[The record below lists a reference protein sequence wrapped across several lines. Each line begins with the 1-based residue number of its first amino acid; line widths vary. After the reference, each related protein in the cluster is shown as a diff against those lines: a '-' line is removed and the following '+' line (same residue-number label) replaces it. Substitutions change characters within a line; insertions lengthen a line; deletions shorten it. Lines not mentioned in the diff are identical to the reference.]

1 VVVTV
6 PAGISRVIVLVVDG
20 LRADAI
26 PLYQLRT
33 LQGLADAGASTLAAR
48 TVAPSVTAA
57 AMTSLLTGVAPATHG
72 ILSDRF
78 GIPRDPAGL
87 VPLPAWLRRHGVQT
101 RGFMASLPRGFRA
114 LGSRIGA
121 RLEADLT
128 FVGRGATPILDS
140 LLRSLDRHRAG
151 CWICHWPD
159 ADLAGHRDGWTSRAY
174 QRATEEVDR
183 ALARL
188 LRGTGVRRDPETVL
202 VVMADH
208 GGGGRHDRAH
218 DSGHPLD
225 TTIPILIA
233 GGQVARG
240 PLAPDTSLLD
250 VPATVPWLLGLPTPP
265 DYQGRVLVEAFA
277 GGLRHAPPL
286 RAVA

>member
-1 VVVTV
+1 MIV
-6 PAGISRVIVLVVDG
+6 PAGISRVIVLVIDG

-33 LQGLADAGASTLAAR
+33 LQALTDAGTSTLAAR
-48 TVAPSVTAA
+48 TVTPSVTAA

-78 GIPRDPAGL
+78 GIPRDPGAL
-87 VPLPAWLRRHGVQT
+87 EPLPAWLRRHGVQT
-101 RGFMASLPRGFRA
+101 RGFMATLPRGFRA
-114 LGSRIGA
+114 LGARIGS

-128 FVGRGATPILDS
+128 FVGRGATPILDT

-151 CWICHWPD
+151 CWLCHWPD
-159 ADLAGHRDGWTSRAY
+159 ADLAGHTDGWTSRAY

-183 ALARL
+183 AVARL
-188 LRGTGVRRDPETVL
+188 LRGTGVLRDPGTVL

-208 GGGGRHDRAH
+208 GGGGQQDRGH

-225 TTIPILIA
+225 TTIPILIV
-233 GGQVARG
+233 GGQVARAT
-240 PLAPDTSLLD
+240 LAPGTSLLD
-250 VPATVPWLLGLPTPP
+250 VPATVPWLFGLPTPSG
-265 DYQGRVLVEAFA
+265 YQGRVLVEALA
-277 GGLRHAPPL
+277 GTLRHAPPL